1 MEKIES
7 LEMEKIR
14 IMVKEINKRLQELSN
29 YLNKSEM
36 VFEPKFRTSSYFNS
50 KTEFKEY
57 IKLWLELELIERIW
71 KVIYGTSRYV

>member
-14 IMVKEINKRLQELSN
+14 IMVKEINKRLLELSN

-36 VFEPKFRTSSYFNS
+36 VFEPKLNTSSFANS
-50 KTEFKEY
+50 KTGFRTY
-57 IKLWLELELIERIW
+57 MKLWLELELIERIW
-71 KVIYGTSRYV
+71 